1 MFTTFHYFQFLWAKN
16 AIKRHL
22 LTNGL
27 STKLDILQ
35 TMTMYVVRINTVRT
49 TKNVIFGLSYN
60 QFFDESKGQSILKC
74 LFGVSN
80 FFQKTNKI
88 KWLQNMT
95 LLVVQTV

>member
-35 TMTMYVVRINTVRT
+35 TMTMYVVQINTVRT
-49 TKNVIFGLSYN
+49 TKNVRFGLSYN
-60 QFFDESKGQSILKC
+60 QFFEESIARDSFYLQMPERIYNSSHYGN
-74 LFGVSN
+74 GVPAMFTS
-80 FFQKTNKI
+80 
-88 KWLQNMT
+88 
-95 LLVVQTV
+95 

>member
-80 FFQKTNKI
+80 FF
-88 KWLQNMT
+88 
-95 LLVVQTV
+95 